1 MCMREPET
9 TYVGKACAYITRG
22 GSELLVFEGPG
33 HEGLQIPKGTIE
45 PGERPRSA
53 VFREVREESGLATLS
68 SVEKVATD
76 VWTRRESPPK
86 AYVRHFYH
94 ARVHEPRD
102 EWTHVVRDGGDEHG
116 SEFSFSWIDVE
127 EARDRGFALD
137 LDDYVGY
144 LRGPRA
150 ASAGAQAAD

>member
-1 MCMREPET
+1 MHEPET

-45 PGERPRSA
+45 PGERPRTA
-53 VFREVREESGLATLS
+53 VFREIREESGLATLS
-68 SVEKVATD
+68 SVEKLATD

-94 ARVHEPRD
+94 AEVHEPRD
-102 EWTHVVRDGGDEHG
+102 EWVHVVRDGGAEHG
-116 SEFSFSWIDVE
+116 SEFSFSWIGLD
-127 EARDRGFALD
+127 EARERGFALD
-137 LDDYVGY
+137 LDDYVGH
-144 LRGPRA
+144 LPARSALGGPP
-150 ASAGAQAAD
+150 QAAD

>member
-1 MCMREPET
+1 MHGPET
-9 TYVGKACAYITRG
+9 TYVGKACAYITRR

-68 SVEKVATD
+68 GVERLATD
-76 VWTRRESPPK
+76 VWRRRESPPK

-102 EWTHVVRDGGDEHG
+102 RWTHVVRDGGDEHG
-116 SEFSFSWIDVE
+116 SEFEFSWIGIE
-127 EARDRGFALD
+127 EARERGFALD
-137 LDDYVGY
+137 LDDYVHHLSG
-144 LRGPRA
+144 LSAARA
-150 ASAGAQAAD
+150 TPEPAD